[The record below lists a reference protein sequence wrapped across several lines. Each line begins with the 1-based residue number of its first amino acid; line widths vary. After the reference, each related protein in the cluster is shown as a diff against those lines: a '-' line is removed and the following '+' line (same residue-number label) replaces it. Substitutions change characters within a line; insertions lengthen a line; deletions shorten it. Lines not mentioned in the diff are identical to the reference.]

1 MHQHSFDLTSA
12 DFKRDPFPTL
22 RVMSQLSPIVRTK
35 MPFLGNVWVTTT
47 YASTSEVLRHKE
59 TFVTNPRNAG
69 LRGMAGFRWWMPT
82 TLRAITSNMLGK
94 DEPDHRRLRKIV
106 ETAFLGQSIQSMQT
120 NISQIATTQLNTL
133 ERQAKETNGQVD
145 LIKYFAR
152 PFPLAVI
159 CELLGLPE
167 EDRHRILRWGVRF
180 TNIKNSLDLVRAF
193 PAIWK
198 ISRYFRKQ
206 FEHCKNHTSE
216 GMISDLVRTEQYGN
230 ELNEEELLATVF
242 LLLLAGHETTVHL
255 IAAGTLALLRHPT
268 QKKQLVQDWSRT
280 GTAIDEMLR
289 YNCTVQ
295 TTEPRYVANDMDFH
309 GNHLRRGDTV
319 MPFLAAA
326 NADPMQFEH
335 PELFDLNRRPNQHL
349 AFGSGIHTCL
359 GLRLAKAEAS
369 TALQQIF
376 TRFPDIELAVPVT
389 NIAWGEGVGTRSI
402 LGLPIRIR
410 PAG

>member
-1 MHQHSFDLTSA
+1 MRQ
-12 DFKRDPFPTL
+12 
-22 RVMSQLSPIVRTK
+22 VSPIVRTK
-35 MPFLGNVWVTTT
+35 MPFVGNVWVTTT
-47 YASTSEVLRHKE
+47 YASTSEVLRSKE
-59 TFVTNPRNAG
+59 IFVTNPRNAG
-69 LRGMAGFRWWMPT
+69 RRGMAGFRWWMPS

-120 NISQIATTQLNTL
+120 KISHLATTQLNTL
-133 ERQAKETNGQVD
+133 ERQDIESNGQVD
-145 LIKYFAR
+145 LIKYFSR

-167 EDRHRILRWGVRF
+167 QDRHKILRWGVRF
-180 TNIKNSLDLVRAF
+180 TNIKNSVDLFRAF

-198 ISRYFRKQ
+198 ISHYFREQ
-206 FEHCKNHTSE
+206 FEHSKNQTSE
-216 GMISDLVRTEQYGN
+216 GMISDLVSAEQHGN
-230 ELNEEELLATVF
+230 QLTEEELLATAF

-255 IAAGTLALLRHPT
+255 ITAGILTLLTHPT
-268 QKKQLVQDWSRT
+268 QKEQLVQDWSRS
-280 GTAIDEMLR
+280 GTAIDELLR
-289 YNCTVQ
+289 YNSTVQ
-295 TTEPRYVANDMDFH
+295 TTEPRYVATDMEFH
-309 GNHLRRGDTV
+309 GIHLRRGDTV

-335 PELFDLNRRPNQHL
+335 PETFDINRSPNQHL

-376 TRFPDIELAVPVT
+376 TRFPEIELAVPATEV
-389 NIAWGEGVGTRSI
+389 AWGKGVGTRSI
-402 LGLPIRIR
+402 LSLPIRIR
-410 PAG
+410 PAR